1 MKRKIIFIG
10 LLLSSFGVAA
20 QPASPPQSIIRNDSI
35 VAGLYLPDAI
45 NGYYRATRFDWS
57 GLIASLEYKGH
68 SYFGQ
73 WFEKYS
79 PKIHDAVSG
88 PVESFSPVGYD
99 EAKAGETFVKIGVGI
114 LRKPVEK
121 MYQSFRL
128 YDLVDGGK
136 WTIKKKKNEVKFT
149 QQLHDS
155 TGYAYVY
162 TKTLKLIKG
171 KPRLILEHCLKNTG
185 KKIIETD
192 VFDHNFPVID
202 KEPTGPA
209 MKIIFPFTVQA
220 EGKGWGL
227 LAKTNK
233 NEIIFLRELD
243 KKESVYSAGL
253 QGFGNTA
260 KDYDFNIQNQ
270 KTGAG
275 VRIAGDQPL
284 EKLVY
289 WACSTT
295 ACPEPYIKL
304 KILPG
309 KKMKWAIK
317 YEFYTFSPDSNFS
330 TNKINNTK

>member
-1 MKRKIIFIG
+1 MKRRIIFIS
-10 LLLSSFGVAA
+10 LLFCCFGSAA
-20 QPASPPQSIIRNDSI
+20 QPPHSFIHNDSI
-35 VAGLYLPDAI
+35 VADLYLPDASK
-45 NGYYRATRFDWS
+45 GYYRATRFDWS

-79 PKIHDAVSG
+79 PTTHDAVTG
-88 PVESFSPVGYD
+88 PVESFGPVGYD
-99 EAKAGETFVKIGVGI
+99 EAKPGETFVKIGVGV
-114 LRKPVEK
+114 LRKPAEK

-128 YDLVDGGK
+128 YDIVDGGK
-136 WTIKKKKNEVKFT
+136 WIIKKKTNEVKFI
-149 QQLHDS
+149 QELRDS

-162 TKTLKLIKG
+162 TKTIKLVKG
-171 KPRLILEHCLKNTG
+171 KPQLILEHSLKNTG
-185 KKIIETD
+185 QKTIETD

-209 MKIIFPFTVQA
+209 MKIRFPFNVQA
-220 EGKGWGL
+220 EGKGWGV
-227 LAKTNK
+227 LAQTNG
-233 NEIIFLRELD
+233 NEIIFLRELGG
-243 KKESVYSAGL
+243 KESVYSAGL

-260 KDYDFNIQNQ
+260 NDYNFNIQNQ

-275 VRIAGDQPL
+275 IKITGDQPL

-309 KKMKWAIK
+309 EEMKWNIK
-317 YEFYTFSPDSNFS
+317 YEFYTFSPGTNS
-330 TNKINNTK
+330 TIK